1 MQFDQVKRRDYRG
14 ADAAILPALAR
25 RPDRFIASCNS
36 WDDFWEQTK
45 RLASDADKGAA
56 FERLIQLYLQ
66 TTPEYRT
73 ELQHVWLLREVPPD
87 ICRLINLPSHDEGV
101 DLIARTRRGEYWAI
115 QAKFRSRDQPL
126 NRRELGTFSSLAF
139 NTCNNI
145 ALAVVAHTSTKPIS
159 KRHLM
164 RNTVEIGL
172 DRWRSL
178 DQEDQKDWKLIVAKI
193 KGRHARPEARSPR
206 PHQRAAITAAKAHF
220 ISNGAARGRLLMP
233 CGTGKSLTAY
243 WIAEALEAKTILVAV
258 PSLALIRQSLAD
270 WTREFLSHDIKPDWL
285 CVCSDETVANLE
297 RDDFVGEVYDL
308 GLPTHTDPNE
318 IAVLLR
324 ARAVT
329 SLLRRHE
336 KRALG
341 STSPS

>member
-126 NRRELGTFSSLAF
+126 NR
-139 NTCNNI
+139 TCNNI

-193 KGRHARPEARSPR
+193 KGRHARP
-206 PHQRAAITAAKAHF
+206 RAADRFREQQNALNRFRDIGPKTTNLHISSKKTA
-220 ISNGAARGRLLMP
+220 G
-233 CGTGKSLTAY
+233 
-243 WIAEALEAKTILVAV
+243 
-258 PSLALIRQSLAD
+258 QQ
-270 WTREFLSHDIKPDWL
+270 
-285 CVCSDETVANLE
+285 
-297 RDDFVGEVYDL
+297 
-308 GLPTHTDPNE
+308 
-318 IAVLLR
+318 
-324 ARAVT
+324 
-329 SLLRRHE
+329 
-336 KRALG
+336 
-341 STSPS
+341 